1 VDSNAVFS
9 TINYFDGILFLQKCK
24 NAQKFKNSN
33 NSLLDLISKTTAII
47 TITSNN
53 KELKKISSLT
63 IEKKKKQK
71 KKNLKFSKKMSTTEV
86 DNDNSNDVSFKFDLK
101 QLVNVATVRK
111 QEFKKKKRFLIKT
124 FTNTLLYSSYD
135 YYLLSVLNLVKINLV
150 ELVKLL
156 IEHGIVI
163 QKK

>member
-1 VDSNAVFS
+1 MLYLVQSIILMEF
-9 TINYFDGILFLQKCK
+9 YFYK
-24 NAQKFKNSN
+24 NAKMPKNSN

-111 QEFKKKKRFLIKT
+111 QEFKKKKIFDQNI
-124 FTNTLLYSSYD
+124 
-135 YYLLSVLNLVKINLV
+135 
-150 ELVKLL
+150 
-156 IEHGIVI
+156 H
-163 QKK
+163 